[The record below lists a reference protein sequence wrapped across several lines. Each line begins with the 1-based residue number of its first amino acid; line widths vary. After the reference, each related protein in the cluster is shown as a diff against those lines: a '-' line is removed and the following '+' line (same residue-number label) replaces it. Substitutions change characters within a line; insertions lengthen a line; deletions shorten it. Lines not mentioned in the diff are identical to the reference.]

1 VGCPRARHGME
12 LRTCWPRGYSGDAAG
27 DRSRE
32 RGGEREREGAAG
44 DGSAA
49 ADGEREKGGAAAVLG
64 REVDIRRRLG

>member
-1 VGCPRARHGME
+1 MPPEIDHG
-12 LRTCWPRGYSGDAAG
+12 
-27 DRSRE
+27 RE
-32 RGGEREREGAAG
+32 GERECAAG